1 MKIPNKFNRMGIS
14 VTADEALQ
22 PLTFTAVQDGASI
35 NLRTSG
41 SPNVSGLQYK
51 TTGDWMPYTANT
63 VINLSH
69 AGDKIQFQNTN
80 QALSTTTSNYAY
92 FQGNTKKISASGNVM
107 SLVNYIDYCPNNF
120 CFYRLFANCT
130 SLITA
135 PELPATTLTN
145 WCYAYMFVGCTSLIT
160 APELPATT
168 LTNWC
173 YYGLFSGCTSL
184 ITAPELPATTL
195 ASYCYKETFKDCS
208 NLINGPSSLP
218 ATTLASNCYEK
229 MFSTCKKMITNYDL
243 PALTPAYQA
252 YYNMFSNC
260 WQMTSCKIHLTTLI
274 NKAAHSMFEGCKKL
288 SNIQVNFSSWVD
300 GATDYWVNYVASS
313 GTFTKPSA
321 LSETYGNSKIPS
333 NWTVVNK

>member
-120 CFYRLFANCT
+120 CFYRLFAN
-130 SLITA
+130 
-135 PELPATTLTN
+135 
-145 WCYAYMFVGCTSLIT
+145 
-160 APELPATT
+160 
-168 LTNWC
+168 
-173 YYGLFSGCTSL
+173 CTSL